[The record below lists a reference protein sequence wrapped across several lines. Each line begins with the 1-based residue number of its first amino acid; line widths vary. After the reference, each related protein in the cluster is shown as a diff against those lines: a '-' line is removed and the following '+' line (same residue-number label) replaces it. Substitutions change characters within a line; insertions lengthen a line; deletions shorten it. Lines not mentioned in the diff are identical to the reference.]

1 LGKSKTTNVTN
12 QITNQQRDPYAA
24 AVPGLQSAG
33 AGITSW
39 MNNPAN
45 AQAYQGQRVAGMSG
59 RTQAGLDE
67 MYNSGGL
74 RQTQDY
80 LSGVLG
86 GNYLGQSN
94 PHLAQLQDSIKA
106 SVMPSIN
113 SRVSASGMAPGS
125 SVDQSLVGR
134 EMTRAM
140 AQPLFQT
147 YENERGRQM
156 QAAGMMPGVSQGIIG
171 NMVGAGQ
178 MGEAYQQRDLDAARQ
193 TWEENRMA
201 GLRPYAE
208 ATPLLATIGNM
219 GGTSSGTTTGTQ
231 TQSTSP
237 SWGQTALGAGMM
249 GASLFT
255 PGGIFGGARGL
266 FGGDPMPGGG
276 GLTAGMKQVMNA
288 QGIPLQPGM
297 MGPMVPGS
305 QFY

>member
-1 LGKSKTTNVTN
+1 LGKSKTTNNTYQV
-12 QITNQQRDPYAA
+12 TNQQRDPYAA
-24 AVPGLQSAG
+24 AIPGLQSAG
-33 AGITSW
+33 AGVTSW

-45 AQAYQGQRVAGMSG
+45 AQAYQGQRVAEMSG
-59 RTQAGLDE
+59 RTQAGLDA
-67 MYNSGGL
+67 MAASTGA
-74 RQTQDY
+74 RQAEDY
-80 LSGVLG
+80 LSGVVG
-86 GNYLGQSN
+86 GQYLGQSN
-94 PHLAQLQDSIKA
+94 PYLDQMQDAIRA

-156 QAAGMMPGVSQGIIG
+156 QAAGMLPGVSQGIIG
-171 NMVGAGQ
+171 NMLGAGQ
-178 MGEAYQQRDLDAARQ
+178 MGEAYEQRDLDAARQ
-193 TWEENRMA
+193 AFEENRMA

-208 ATPLLATIGNM
+208 AMPYLTQIGNM
-219 GGTSSGTTTGTQ
+219 GGTSSGTTSGTQ

-255 PGGIFGGARGL
+255 PGGIFGAAPAAGGILGALRAGQTGNIGQSEVGPGGLPPLGL
-266 FGGDPMPGGG
+266 FGGR
-276 GLTAGMKQVMNA
+276 A
-288 QGIPLQPGM
+288 
-297 MGPMVPGS
+297 
-305 QFY
+305 Y